1 MRLLVQQVLTETA
14 SPGGG
19 VRIIL
24 DLFPEKPYTYWKQ
37 SRPGAGGQTLFILG
51 LKPDPKAR
59 PVQARVVPSSEPE
72 PAPTAPPREEL
83 RESGDAAGA
92 FCTRGG

>member
-1 MRLLVQQVLTETA
+1 MQQVLTETA

-24 DLFPEKPYTYWKQ
+24 DLFPGKPYTYWKQ

-59 PVQARVVPSSEPE
+59 PVQARVVPSPEPE
-72 PAPTAPPREEL
+72 PAPHGAAPGGIPGE
-83 RESGDAAGA
+83 GDGA
-92 FCTRGG
+92 RASRTRGG